1 MTRDYLKLSV
11 NPIVHQVNVSYSH
24 PFRYLDALQQVP
36 QVRSDLSNYLK
47 LSVNPIVHQV
57 NVSYSHPFRYL
68 DALQQVPQV
77 RSDLSNHLIS
87 KQTIP
92 EKNLLK
98 VPYRKNNAFRRKSS
112 VRLRSGM
119 LITFLHIIHLQIWL
133 NRNILQN
140 FICFFFNK
148 QKFIC

>member
-1 MTRDYLKLSV
+1 MTRD
-11 NPIVHQVNVSYSH
+11 
-24 PFRYLDALQQVP
+24 
-36 QVRSDLSNYLK
+36 YLK

-140 FICFFFNK
+140 FICFFFQQAK
-148 QKFIC
+148 IYLLICIKLQPHVLCSKHQEGCQQESLDLHYHEILV